1 MAILEMGPAL
11 LMATQ
16 EAGLEITAWKCP
28 ADETGDTE
36 CTWDACNGGN
46 TCGGDNVIVP
56 TPILKEVVQTWADG
70 AGTTREA
77 VEDPKSLALDEGSLC
92 GGALALQL
100 KDCPKASCPTP
111 RTCAQFG
118 CLG

>member
-56 TPILKEVVQTWADG
+56 TPILKKVVQTWASPLSG
-70 AGTTREA
+70 PRACCLSSTKANASKPVSESGGTY
-77 VEDPKSLALDEGSLC
+77 LGSTVVRVF
-92 GGALALQL
+92 
-100 KDCPKASCPTP
+100 K
-111 RTCAQFG
+111 
-118 CLG
+118 